1 MTASTPTGPVPPRR
15 RAAAESAVLALVVAG
30 VALAAL
36 LALTPDSTGAA
47 ASGSDA
53 TGASPG
59 LRWTLHNTPAPAV
72 QLPDQNGQMTSLAAL
87 RGRPVLLTFLD
98 SRCTNLCP
106 IEGSQLAA
114 VKRRLPAAQ
123 RPRLVVISVNPAD
136 TRASV
141 AKFVRQAGWTQPWR
155 WLLGTRATLAPVW
168 RAYHIGVRLQHGRA
182 VQTGQTTIRVAG
194 DVVHTIA
201 LYVIDPR
208 GQERYG
214 YLPPFR
220 PAAVAAAVRSVS
232 QDD

>member
-1 MTASTPTGPVPPRR
+1 MAHAPPRSSRPVPARR
-15 RAAAESAVLALVVAG
+15 RAAVESALLALVVAG
-30 VALAAL
+30 AALAAL
-36 LALTPDSTGAA
+36 LALTPDSNG
-47 ASGSDA
+47 ASGSGSNA
-53 TGASPG
+53 AGTNPG

-72 QLPDQNGQMTSLAAL
+72 RLPDQNGRTTTLAAL
-87 RGRPVLLTFLD
+87 RGHPVLLTFLD

-114 VKRRLPAAQ
+114 VQRRLPPAQ
-123 RPRLVVISVNPAD
+123 RPQLVVVSVNPAD

-155 WLLGTRATLAPVW
+155 WLLGRRATLAPVW
-168 RAYHIGVRLQHGRA
+168 RAYHIGVRLRHGQA
-182 VQTGQTTIRVAG
+182 VQTGKTTIRVAG

-201 LYVIDPR
+201 LYVIDPK

-232 QDD
+232 

>member
-30 VALAAL
+30 VALAVL
-36 LALTPDSTGAA
+36 LALTPDSTGAP
-47 ASGSDA
+47 GGPDA

-59 LRWTLHNTPAPAV
+59 LRWTLHNTSAPAV
-72 QLPDQNGQMTSLAAL
+72 RLPDQNGQMTSLAAL

-114 VKRRLPAAQ
+114 VQRRLPAAQ

-201 LYVIDPR
+201 LYVIDSR

-232 QDD
+232 

>member
-1 MTASTPTGPVPPRR
+1 MTTSTPSGPAPPRR
-15 RAAAESAVLALVVAG
+15 RAALESAVLALVVAG
-30 VALAAL
+30 IALAAL
-36 LALTPDSTGAA
+36 LALTPDSNGAA
-47 ASGSDA
+47 GNGSNA
-53 TGASPG
+53 AGSTPG

-72 QLPDQNGQMTSLAAL
+72 RLADQNGRMTSLAAL
-87 RGRPVLLTFLD
+87 RGHAVLLTFLD

-114 VKRRLPAAQ
+114 VQRRLPAGK
-123 RPRLVVISVNPAD
+123 RPQLVVISVNPAD

-141 AKFVRQAGWTQPWR
+141 AKFVRQAGWTQPWT

-168 RAYHIGVRLQHGRA
+168 KAFHIGVRLRHGQA
-182 VQTGQTTIRVAG
+182 VQTGKTTIRVAG

-201 LYVIDPR
+201 LYVIDPG

-220 PAAVAAAVRSVS
+220 PAAVAAAVSSVS
-232 QDD
+232 

>member
-1 MTASTPTGPVPPRR
+1 MTASTPTGPAPPRR
-15 RAAAESAVLALVVAG
+15 KAAVEAAALALVVAG
-30 VALAAL
+30 IAFAAL
-36 LALTPDSTGAA
+36 LALTPDSNGAA
-47 ASGSDA
+47 ASGSNGA
-53 TGASPG
+53 GASPG

-72 QLPDQNGQMTSLAAL
+72 QLPDQDGKTTSLAAL
-87 RGRPVLLTFLD
+87 RGHTVLLTFLD

-114 VKRRLPAAQ
+114 VQRRLHAGQ
-123 RPRLVVISVNPAD
+123 RPALVVISVNPAD

-155 WLLGTRATLAPVW
+155 WLLGTRSTLAPVW
-168 RAYHIGVRLQHGRA
+168 RAYHIGVRLRHGQA
-182 VQTGQTTIRVAG
+182 VQTGKTTIRVAG

-201 LYVIDPR
+201 LYVIDPK

-220 PAAVAAAVRSVS
+220 PAAVAAAVSSVS
-232 QDD
+232 

>member
-1 MTASTPTGPVPPRR
+1 MLG
-15 RAAAESAVLALVVAG
+15 LVVAG
-30 VALAAL
+30 VALAVL
-36 LALTPDSTGAA
+36 LAVSPDSNGAP
-47 ASGSDA
+47 ASGSN
-53 TGASPG
+53 GAAGPG

-72 QLPDQNGQMTSLAAL
+72 RLPDQDGRMTSLASL
-87 RGRPVLLTFLD
+87 RGHTVLLTFLD

-114 VKRRLPAAQ
+114 VQKRLPAAG
-123 RPRLVVISVNPAD
+123 RPELVVISVNPAD
-136 TRASV
+136 TGASV

-155 WLLGTRATLAPVW
+155 WLLGTRQTLAPVW
-168 RAYHIGVRLQHGRA
+168 RAYHIGVRLRHGQA

-201 LYVIDPR
+201 LYVIDPK

-220 PAAVAAAVRSVS
+220 PAAVAAAVSSVT
-232 QDD
+232 

>member
-1 MTASTPTGPVPPRR
+1 MADAPPRSARPVPPRG
-15 RAAAESAVLALVVAG
+15 RAAVESAVLALVVAG

-53 TGASPG
+53 TGTSPG

-87 RGRPVLLTFLD
+87 RGHPVLLTFLD

-114 VKRRLPAAQ
+114 VQRRLPAAQ
-123 RPRLVVISVNPAD
+123 RPALVVISVNPAD

-201 LYVIDPR
+201 LYVIDPK

-232 QDD
+232 

>member
-1 MTASTPTGPVPPRR
+1 MTTSTPSGAAPRR
-15 RAAAESAVLALVVAG
+15 RAALESAVLALVVAG
-30 VALAAL
+30 IALAAL
-36 LALTPDSTGAA
+36 LALTPDSNGAA
-47 ASGSDA
+47 GNGSNA
-53 TGASPG
+53 AGSTPG

-72 QLPDQNGQMTSLAAL
+72 RLPDQDGRMTSLAAL
-87 RGRPVLLTFLD
+87 RGHAVLLTFLD

-114 VKRRLPAAQ
+114 VQRRLPAGK
-123 RPRLVVISVNPAD
+123 RPQLVVISVNPAD

-141 AKFVRQAGWTQPWR
+141 ARFVRQAGWTQPWT

-168 RAYHIGVRLQHGRA
+168 KAFHIGVRLRHGQA
-182 VQTGQTTIRVAG
+182 VQTGKTTIRVAG

-201 LYVIDPR
+201 LYVIDPG

-220 PAAVAAAVRSVS
+220 PAAVAAAVSSVS
-232 QDD
+232 

>member
-1 MTASTPTGPVPPRR
+1 MTTSTPSGPAPRR
-15 RAAAESAVLALVVAG
+15 RAALESAVLALVVAG
-30 VALAAL
+30 IALAAL
-36 LALTPDSTGAA
+36 LALTPDSNGAA
-47 ASGSDA
+47 GNGSNA
-53 TGASPG
+53 AGSTPG

-72 QLPDQNGQMTSLAAL
+72 RLPDQDGRMRSLAAL
-87 RGRPVLLTFLD
+87 RGHAVLLTFLD

-114 VKRRLPAAQ
+114 VQRRLPAGK
-123 RPRLVVISVNPAD
+123 RPQLVVISVNPAD

-141 AKFVRQAGWTQPWR
+141 ARFVRQAGWTQPWT

-168 RAYHIGVRLQHGRA
+168 KAFHIGVRLRHGQA
-182 VQTGQTTIRVAG
+182 VQTGKTTIRVAG

-201 LYVIDPR
+201 LYVIDPG

-220 PAAVAAAVRSVS
+220 PAAVAAAVSSVS
-232 QDD
+232 